1 MAEGS
6 RLSTS
11 ETVAGI
17 FLALVAFAAARNAV
31 TGTLGDW
38 FGAKFLNRG
47 EAAPGPPSSSM
58 AGLPAPD
65 TATGGTAQFGDPVP
79 SATLVSGWG
88 APRDGGA
95 RTHQGVDLAA
105 PRGTPIRAVAGG
117 TVRYSTS
124 SGRCGLGVSIDHGGG
139 WRSVYCHLAASSVG
153 AGQAVS
159 RGQTIGT
166 VGNSGNAATT
176 GPHLH
181 FELRRN
187 DQPVNPQALIGR

>member
-1 MAEGS
+1 MAEGP
-6 RLSTS
+6 RLTPT

-17 FLALVAFAAARNAV
+17 FLALVAFAALRNAQA
-31 TGTLGDW
+31 GTLGDW
-38 FGAKFLNRG
+38 LGAKFLNRG
-47 EAAPGPPSSSM
+47 EAVPPGPPT
-58 AGLPAPD
+58 AGVPAPV

-79 SATLVSGWG
+79 SANLVSGWG

-105 PRGTPIRAVAGG
+105 PRGTPVLAVSAG
-117 TVRYSTS
+117 TVRYSSS

-139 WRSVYCHLAASSVG
+139 WRSVYCHLQASVAQ
-153 AGQAVS
+153 AGGRVS

-166 VGNSGNAATT
+166 VGNTGNAATT

-187 DQPVNPQALIGR
+187 GQPVNPQALIGR